1 MAEFGSWNGC
11 KPGSVPACY
20 KRMPISH
27 DRCSHLTIDLW
38 LIHPFGSFPAGWCPY
53 LISGCSLVGFTS
65 FHFVRFQ
72 TNSVTV
78 ALSEYSQPIT
88 LDLAWFLRR
97 QTSKFL
103 LPTFADGTNTP
114 GISAPGEPGL
124 SSTLLTRAATTHH
137 FMFCCSSATFI
148 VYHTRKEKITS

>member
-1 MAEFGSWNGC
+1 MYNSNIPYVIWSFMAEFGSWNGC

-27 DRCSHLTIDLW
+27 DRCSHLTIDRW
-38 LIHPFGSFPAGWCPY
+38 PIHPSGSFPAGWCPY
-53 LISGCSLVGFTS
+53 QISGCSLVAFTS

-78 ALSEYSQPIT
+78 ALSGYSQRIT

-97 QTSKFL
+97 QRVTLCPPLQMARTLRASQHRASLDFPQL
-103 LPTFADGTNTP
+103 L
-114 GISAPGEPGL
+114 SQEPR
-124 SSTLLTRAATTHH
+124 LLTIS
-137 FMFCCSSATFI
+137 CFI
-148 VYHTRKEKITS
+148 FYQLHS